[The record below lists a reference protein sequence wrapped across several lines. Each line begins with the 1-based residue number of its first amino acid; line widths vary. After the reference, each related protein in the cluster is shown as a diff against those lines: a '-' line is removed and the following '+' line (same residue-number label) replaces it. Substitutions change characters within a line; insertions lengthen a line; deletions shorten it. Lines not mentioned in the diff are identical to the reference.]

1 MTGGL
6 AWVYDADGT
15 FVSEPRYH
23 KEFVEAEAF
32 GGVDTE
38 AQAALKSVLERHAER
53 SESSLAKA
61 MLADWDTK
69 AAAFVRLTPKPQV

>member
-23 KEFVEAEAF
+23 EEFVEAEAF
-32 GGVDTE
+32 GRVDAE
-38 AQAALKSVLERHAER
+38 AQAALKSVLEGMPSGRR
-53 SESSLAKA
+53 
-61 MLADWDTK
+61 
-69 AAAFVRLTPKPQV
+69 AAWRRRCWLTGT